1 MLNGA
6 SGGRDNED
14 FWDKENRGLKFRAD
28 IQFITDHFVHME
40 RKIRFFL
47 DALVICIF

>member
-1 MLNGA
+1 MLNRA

-28 IQFITDHFVHME
+28 IQFITDHFVHAE

-47 DALVICIF
+47 DASVICIF

>member
-14 FWDKENRGLKFRAD
+14 FWDKENRRLKFRA
-28 IQFITDHFVHME
+28 
-40 RKIRFFL
+40 
-47 DALVICIF
+47 IFNLLLTNLFTWKKN

>member
-6 SGGRDNED
+6 SSGRDNED

-28 IQFITDHFVHME
+28 IQFITDQLARVE
-40 RKIRFFL
+40 RKI
-47 DALVICIF
+47 